1 MSTYKREDDY
11 IRLLSQRDH
20 TVHELAVKLFIS
32 EPTVRRDIIK
42 LKEKELLLCKS
53 GLVRLKVNSPD
64 KRIPLIVRTLEHN
77 EEKIE
82 IAIKAT
88 SHIKDGYVI
97 MMDGSTTVDYIIPH
111 LEKFKNLFVI
121 TSGAKTAIDLASLGI
136 RTLCI
141 GGEITLDTFSY
152 VGADA
157 ERTLNN
163 YNADIAFISCRG
175 ISAEGLATDT
185 SILENSIR
193 KMMIH
198 NSRHSFILCD
208 KSKFGHTYLNTLC
221 SIKDVDG
228 VISDS

>member
-111 LEKFKNLFVI
+111 LEKFKNLFII